1 MQKLGVYVSVAF
13 IIGVL
18 VGAVIGWAITSM
30 TPTVP
35 MEEYEKLKSEYEKLK
50 AQPPTFS
57 KEFIAEQLR
66 KEGKLVIWFPA
77 GVNMRKYFM
86 DKVIPAYKKW
96 VKEKYGVDIEVEFL
110 PATGG
115 TKPLYEK
122 FKAYVEAGKLGTKT
136 FDIDLAKVGPDW
148 YTYDMVKKGWL
159 LPILPDYAQ
168 VIPNAL
174 KANQP
179 GLFAFSY
186 EGKVYAIP
194 LYRPTISIF
203 YNKDMVK
210 NPPTSFEELKEWIKA
225 NPKKFSYVDPRTG
238 YTSSGAMFLVAVM
251 HAYGNVNDPTTWSKG
266 WEWLREIEPYCAE
279 HPRSDELLLEGLRR
293 GDLWMIV
300 FWNDWGI
307 YAIETL
313 NLDFVGYFMPKEGMP
328 IRSTPLAI
336 PVDAAHPFAALT
348 FIDFILSDEAQLDF
362 ALTMHQIP
370 GSDSPDLWKQ
380 IPPNAFGYTI
390 DYISTHTFPAY
401 TDWSNIENIDHMV
414 KDWEKEVLGG

>member
-225 NPKKFSYVDPRTG
+225 NPKKY
-238 YTSSGAMFLVAVM
+238 L
-251 HAYGNVNDPTTWSKG
+251 K
-266 WEWLREIEPYCAE
+266 IE
-279 HPRSDELLLEGLRR
+279 
-293 GDLWMIV
+293 V
-300 FWNDWGI
+300 F
-307 YAIETL
+307 
-313 NLDFVGYFMPKEGMP
+313 
-328 IRSTPLAI
+328 
-336 PVDAAHPFAALT
+336 
-348 FIDFILSDEAQLDF
+348 
-362 ALTMHQIP
+362 
-370 GSDSPDLWKQ
+370 
-380 IPPNAFGYTI
+380 
-390 DYISTHTFPAY
+390 
-401 TDWSNIENIDHMV
+401 
-414 KDWEKEVLGG
+414 